1 MRNQSYSK
9 IYRTMHWCLALTL
22 ILILLTVFL
31 RMTWMNKDHMAA
43 IIENFLTEKGTSNLS
58 KEELIVLAKQI
69 RKPMWDWHIY
79 LGYVFTGLFAVRL
92 LLPTFNLMPFPNP
105 FQKNLSRKEK
115 IQFGI
120 YTTFYLGIT
129 ISLVTGLLLKFGPKH
144 TKDLIETI
152 HKLSLYYVIP
162 YLIIHVGSVIWAE
175 FTNDSGIVSR
185 IISGK
190 KTK

>member
-1 MRNQSYSK
+1 MKNQSYSK
-9 IYRTMHWCLALTL
+9 IYRIMHWSLALTL
-22 ILILLTVFL
+22 LLILFTVFL

-43 IIENFLTEKGTSNLS
+43 IIETFLTEKGTNLS

-79 LGYVFTGLFAVRL
+79 LGYVCTGLFAVRL
-92 LLPTFNLMPFPNP
+92 LLPTLNQMPFPNP

-120 YTTFYLGIT
+120 YLAFYIGIT
-129 ISLVTGLLLKFGPKH
+129 LSLLTGLLIKFGPKSA
-144 TKDLIETI
+144 KDTLETI

-162 YLIIHVGSVIWAE
+162 YLIIHLGSVIWAE
-175 FTNDSGIVSR
+175 FTNDSGIISR

-190 KTK
+190 KQV